1 MRQDFQL
8 EDATLRVTSSIG
20 IAVYPN
26 SGDSVDALMKNA
38 DAAMYEAKQSGRNT
52 YRFFEPAMHASA
64 MRHLQVRQ
72 ALQAIER
79 PQFRLHFQPKY
90 RGAARN

>member
-1 MRQDFQL
+1 MSNLSTPEVVEQLSENILAELRLDFQI

-26 SGDSVDALMKNA
+26 SGESVDALMKNA

-72 ALQAIER
+72 A
-79 PQFRLHFQPKY
+79 
-90 RGAARN
+90 